1 MRRVFYL
8 LRREIGFLFGTVF
21 MIGIILSIFCAAF
34 LSVVSVWLDVPA
46 GLYDRVSARST
57 LAISVPQVSIGKA
70 ATYGGNWV
78 YGTKAGLTTDVDLV
92 FNGLIYAIPPIE
104 GTQTPF
110 VATNTTR
117 GYAFCPDEASRFIE
131 RFTLTEGEWP
141 AAPDE
146 IAMSSDFARLVGGA
160 KAGDTVFAGERAL
173 KVAAVFDSAKA
184 QKLNKRDPGMPP
196 IVSFYVC
203 ISEEEPLDFCYLD
216 FDDARVMNRTI
227 RLLELRNIPNE
238 ASPTFSSYIDSINLC
253 EAFFGAIAAVLGFMV
268 LFILY
273 SLIAIF
279 YRQRLPHICRLR
291 LLGARSYL
299 AAGIYCTVAIILG
312 FFATAIGTGFSILFN
327 RFFMGLCT
335 NLFGWKFTSHFYT
348 AIPFALFLGICIF
361 DLILYGIYS
370 LKIRNAYIAQEVKH
384 E

>member
-8 LRREIGFLFGTVF
+8 LRREIGFLFGTVS

-46 GLYDRVSARST
+46 GLYDRVTSKDA
-57 LAISVPQVSIGKA
+57 LAIAIPQVSIGKA
-70 ATYGGNWV
+70 AKYGGNWV

-92 FNGLIYAIPPIE
+92 FKNMIYTISPIE
-104 GTQTPF
+104 GTQAPF
-110 VATNTTR
+110 VTTNATR
-117 GYAFCPDEASRFIE
+117 GYAFCPDDASRFRE

-141 AAPDE
+141 AVPDE
-146 IAMSSDFARLVGGA
+146 IAISSNLAKLVGDA
-160 KAGDTVFAGERAL
+160 KAGDTVYAGERAL
-173 KVAAVFDSAKA
+173 KIAAVFDSAKA
-184 QKLNKRDPGMPP
+184 QKLDSYAPGMPP

-216 FDDARVMNRTI
+216 FDDAGVMNRTL
-227 RLLELRNIPNE
+227 RLLNVRKISAE
-238 ASPTFSSYIDSINLC
+238 ATPTFKSYVTSINLC

-279 YRQRLPHICRLR
+279 YRQRLPHIRRLR